1 MWARRLTMSLLQVHT
16 RTVVIER
23 KGKRGWEELAACTV
37 EQKIVTVAELEL
49 MARLLHL
56 EVVWYYGSLD
66 IEVDSLFHK
75 HTCRMIVVLRKPS
88 R

>member
-1 MWARRLTMSLLQVHT
+1 MWARKLTVSFLQVHT
-16 RTVVIER
+16 RTVAIER
-23 KGKRGWEELAACTV
+23 KGERGWEELCVCMV

-66 IEVDSLFHK
+66 IEVDSLFHEE
-75 HTCRMIVVLRKPS
+75 TCRMILVLRKPS
-88 R
+88 S